1 MVRLAKYFSGVFVM
15 LHCTASAQQD
25 STTHAKRLRITPLP
39 VIYYSPETRLG
50 LATTPF
56 FPSIITV

>member
-1 MVRLAKYFSGVFVM
+1 VM